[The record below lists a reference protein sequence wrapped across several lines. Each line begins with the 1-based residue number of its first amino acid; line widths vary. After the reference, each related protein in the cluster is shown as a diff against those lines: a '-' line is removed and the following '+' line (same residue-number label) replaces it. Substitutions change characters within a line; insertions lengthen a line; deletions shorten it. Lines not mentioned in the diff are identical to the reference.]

1 MKVIVGIT
9 GASGSIIGYRILQ
22 ALKQQKDVETH
33 LIISDS
39 AQRTIED
46 EMQCGCKDFC
56 ALTDHVHDSHDMEA
70 VVCSGSY
77 KTDGMIVAPCSMK
90 TLSAIA
96 NGYDENLIVRAADVC
111 LKENR
116 RVVLVPREMP
126 LSKAYLRNLSAC
138 ADGGCSII
146 PPMMT
151 FYNNPKTID
160 DMINHVVGKVLLQF
174 GIEFSDF
181 KPWRGK
187 S

>member
-22 ALKQQKDVETH
+22 ALKQKKDVETH

-46 EMQCGCKDFC
+46 EMQCGYKDFC
-56 ALTDHVHDSHDMEA
+56 ALADHVHGSHDMEA

-77 KTDGMIVAPCSMK
+77 ITDGMIVVPCSMK

-126 LSKAYLRNLSAC
+126 LNKAYLRNLSAC

-160 DMINHVVGKVLLQF
+160 DMINHVVRKV
-174 GIEFSDF
+174 
-181 KPWRGK
+181 
-187 S
+187 